1 MKITA
6 IITNVRDTFAF
17 GITPDTYEQ
26 VYIPASIT
34 RRFELELDEEVE
46 LAVVPNTRDTTGAV
60 PWFAVHL
67 VEEEEE
73 PEPVAPPAP
82 PAPPKLDIKDAVYN
96 IVCATD
102 RVFTTG
108 DIAKDLDTKHGTE
121 HTPENI
127 SAYLDS
133 LHIAGKVARA
143 AVNQTKSDYAKYS
156 LWARELNLFKNL
168 C

>member
-1 MKITA
+1 MKKLT
-6 IITNVRDTFAF
+6 IITTVRDTFAF

-34 RRFELELDEEVE
+34 KRFDLEVDEEVE
-46 LAVVPNTRDTTGAV
+46 FAVVPNTRDASGTV

-67 VEEEEE
+67 VEEDE

-82 PAPPKLDIKDAVYN
+82 VAPPKLDIKDAVYN
-96 IVCATD
+96 IVRATD

-108 DIAKDLDTKHGTE
+108 DIAKELNTKHGTE

-156 LWARELNLFKNL
+156 LWARDLNLFKNL